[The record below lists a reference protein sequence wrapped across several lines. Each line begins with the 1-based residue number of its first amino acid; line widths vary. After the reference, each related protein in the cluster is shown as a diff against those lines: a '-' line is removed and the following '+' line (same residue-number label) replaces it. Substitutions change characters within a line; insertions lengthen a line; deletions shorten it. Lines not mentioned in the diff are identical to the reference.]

1 MTWLIWRQHRTEVCV
16 LGLLVGMFGIA
27 LLVLGTQAHDLFP
40 GGPARCA
47 GEAGINEACA
57 ASFRRLDEE
66 YGYVENLLAGFYLVP
81 VVIGAFLGAPLLA
94 RELEDGTWQLAW
106 TQAVPRMRWLAAKL
120 AALAGVTVTLT
131 GMFTAVLTWFRQPFD
146 AWEGRF
152 QYDAFDLEGLVP
164 VAYALFAFGVA
175 TAAGAILR
183 RSLPAFGVAFGAFLA
198 ARMPVA
204 LLARP
209 AYATP
214 LTTMEPVPVGGST
227 DQAGHRRVPGV
238 ADWMIEHGYAD
249 ATGRRLSG
257 TEYYE
262 LEGAADRAGTNL
274 NQFLHARGVQ
284 QFEIYHPADRFWTFQ
299 LIEAALFVAVA
310 AVLIGVVVWRVR
322 RRMI

>member
-1 MTWLIWRQHRTEVCV
+1 MRV
-16 LGLLVGMFGIA
+16 
-27 LLVLGTQAHDLFP
+27 D
-40 GGPARCA
+40 
-47 GEAGINEACA
+47 EAACA

-66 YGYVENLLAGFYLVP
+66 YGYVENLLAAFYLIP

-214 LTTMEPVPVGGST
+214 LTTTEPVPVGGPK
-227 DQAGHRRVPGV
+227 DQAGH

-249 ATGRRLSG
+249 ATGRRLSW

-262 LEGAADRAGTNL
+262 LEAAANRAGTNL
-274 NQFLHARGVQ
+274 NQFLHARGIQ
-284 QFEIYHPADRFWTFQ
+284 QFTVYHPADRFWTFQ

>member
-1 MTWLIWRQHRTEVCV
+1 MTWLIWRQHRTEICV
-16 LGLLVGMFGIA
+16 LGLLVGLFAVA

-47 GEAGINEACA
+47 GQAGVDEACA

-66 YGYVENLLAGFYLVP
+66 YGYVENLLAAFYLVP

-120 AALAGVTVTLT
+120 AALAGVTVALT

-164 VAYALFAFGVA
+164 VAYGLFAFGAA

-198 ARMPVA
+198 ARMTVA
-204 LLARP
+204 LVARP

-214 LTTMEPVPVGGST
+214 LTATAPVPAGGSP
-227 DQAGHRRVPGV
+227 DPGQRPGV
-238 ADWMIEHGYAD
+238 ADWVIEHGYAD
-249 ATGRRLSG
+249 ATGRRLSA
-257 TEYYE
+257 TEFAE

-284 QFEIYHPADRFWTFQ
+284 QFGVYHPADRFWTFQ
-299 LIEAALFVAVA
+299 LIEATVFVAVA
-310 AVLIGVVVWRVR
+310 AVLVGVVVWRVR
-322 RRMI
+322 RRVI

>member
-1 MTWLIWRQHRTEVCV
+1 MTWLIWRQHRAEVGV
-16 LGLLVGMFGIA
+16 LALLVGLFGIC
-27 LLVLGTQAHDLFP
+27 LLVSGTQAHDLFP
-40 GGPARCA
+40 GGPAQCA
-47 GEAGINEACA
+47 AEAGINEGCT
-57 ASFRRLDEE
+57 ASFRQLDDK
-66 YGYVENLLAGFYLVP
+66 YGYVENLLAAFYLVP

-94 RELEDGTWQLAW
+94 REWEDGTWQLAW

-120 AALAGVTVTLT
+120 TTLAGVTVALT

-198 ARMPVA
+198 ARLSVA

-214 LTTMEPVPVGGST
+214 LTTMEPIPTGDSP
-227 DQAGHRRVPGV
+227 ASRV
-238 ADWMIEHGYAD
+238 ADWVIERGYAD
-249 ATGRRLSG
+249 ATGRRLSS
-257 TEYYE
+257 TEYYD
-262 LEGAADRAGTNL
+262 LESAANQAGTNL
-274 NQFLHARGVQ
+274 NQFLHARGIQ
-284 QFEIYHPADRFWTFQ
+284 QFGVYHPAEVFWRFQ

-310 AVLIGVVVWRVR
+310 AGMIGVVVLRVR

>member
-1 MTWLIWRQHRTEVCV
+1 MIWLIWRQHRTEVCI
-16 LGLLVGMFGIA
+16 LGLLAGLAGIT
-27 LLVLGTQAHDLFP
+27 LLVLGAQAHDLFP
-40 GGPARCA
+40 GGPGRCA
-47 GEAGINEACA
+47 GAAGSTEACT

-66 YGYVENLLAGFYLVP
+66 YGYVENLLAAFYLVP

-120 AALAGVTVTLT
+120 VALAGVTVVLT

-198 ARMPVA
+198 TRMAVA

-214 LTTMEPVPVGGST
+214 LTTMEPVS
-227 DQAGHRRVPGV
+227 AGPAPTSAG
-238 ADWMIEHGYAD
+238 WTIEHGYAD
-249 ATGRRLSG
+249 ATGRRLSSA
-257 TEYYE
+257 EYYE
-262 LEGAADRAGTNL
+262 LEDAADRAGTNL
-274 NQFLHARGVQ
+274 NQFLHARGIQ
-284 QFEIYHPADRFWTFQ
+284 QFGVHHPADRFWTFQ
-299 LIEAALFVAVA
+299 LIEAALFAFLA